1 MINDYGSKME
11 TNLYAALAAT
21 PAELQASPDLAVGF
35 TAETDSWEVIIQY
48 VESAEEIQAAFP
60 SVWLTPLLG
69 NYAIVRVPSQDI
81 DNLAL
86 FPAVVYMEKPRQLF
100 YELLNGK
107 REACIG
113 GVVNDLNLSGKNTIV
128 AIIDSGIDYF
138 HPDFRKNDGTTRILY
153 LWDQTLDRVFDSTEL
168 NAALSAPSRQEALA
182 ICPSQDYSGHGTHV
196 AGIAAGNGNASM
208 GQYRGIAYQAE
219 LIIVKLSTG
228 SNGFSTTARLLEAL
242 DFCVRKSIEEGMP
255 LAINISFG
263 NTYGSHSGTSILE
276 KYIDYISSIYKISI
290 AVGSGNE
297 AAYGGHASGK
307 LRDNTDSST
316 QQLAISNF
324 TANLSLQIWKNPWED
339 ITFSLLL
346 PINETIDIPSSPGI
360 YRFNIDNN
368 LIYITVGESTPFS
381 IFQEIYVDL
390 SGSPYLTS
398 GIWSLIAKAEKI
410 LDGNYDLWLP
420 SYAIRNEDTRFLTP
434 DINTTLTIPST
445 SGRVITVG
453 AYDSIADRPVA
464 FSGRGPTWNTQMI
477 KPDLVAPGV
486 NIISCAPGGGYT
498 SKSGTSMATPF
509 VTGSCAL
516 LMQWG
521 IVDGNDAFFYGDK
534 IKAALIQGSKKL
546 PFIDSYPNPIT
557 GWGALCLG
565 NSIPK

>member
-11 TNLYAALAAT
+11 TNLYASLSAT
-21 PAELQASPDLAVGF
+21 PSELQSSPDLAVGF
-35 TAETDSWEVIIQY
+35 TAETDTWEVIIQY
-48 VESAEEIQAAFP
+48 VQSPEEILKAFP
-60 SVWLTPLLG
+60 SIAFTPLLG
-69 NYAIVRVPSQDI
+69 NYAIVRVPAREI

-100 YELLNGK
+100 YEVLNGK

-113 GVVNDLNLSGKNTIV
+113 GLVNNLNLSGKNTIV
-128 AIIDSGIDYF
+128 GIIDSGIDYF
-138 HPDFRKNDGTTRILY
+138 HPDFRNNDGTTRILY
-153 LWDQTLDRVFDSTEL
+153 LWDQTLDMVFDSAEI
-168 NAALSAPSRQEALA
+168 NAALAAPTRQTALA
-182 ICPSQDYSGHGTHV
+182 LCPSEDYSGHGTHV

-208 GQYRGIAYQAE
+208 GQYRGIAYEAD

-242 DFCVRKSIEEGMP
+242 DFCVRKSIEQGLP
-255 LAINISFG
+255 LALNISYG

-297 AAYGGHASGK
+297 ASYGGHASGK
-307 LRDNTDSST
+307 LSNNADTVTN
-316 QQLAISNF
+316 QLSISNY
-324 TANLSLQIWKNPWED
+324 TTNLSLQIWKNPWEN
-339 ITFSLLL
+339 IAFSMQL
-346 PINETIDIPSSPGI
+346 PNNERLSIPSSPGV
-360 YRFNIDNN
+360 YRFSIDNN
-368 LIYITVGESTPFS
+368 QIYITVGDSTPFS
-381 IFQEIYVDL
+381 IYQEIYVDL
-390 SGSPYLTS
+390 TGSPYLQS
-398 GIWSLIAKAEKI
+398 GIWSVIARGEQI
-410 LDGNYDLWLP
+410 IDGNYDMWLP

-434 DINTTLTIPST
+434 DVNTTLTIPST

-464 FSGRGPTWNTQMI
+464 FSGRGPTWNTEMI

-509 VTGSCAL
+509 VTGSCSL

-521 IVDGNDAFFYGDK
+521 IADGNDAFFYGDK
-534 IKAALIQGSKKL
+534 IKAALIRGSKKL
-546 PFIDSYPNPIT
+546 PFIDAYPNPIT
-557 GWGALCLG
+557 GWGALCLR
-565 NSIPK
+565 NSIPN